1 MSQQAKLVVGI
12 LTFISAIVGTTIAF
26 DSRYAKSEI
35 VEQKLDENY
44 SKMLKLRLLE
54 INLKEQQSP
63 ADEALKQY
71 IKQELAP
78 NE

>member
-12 LTFISAIVGTTIAF
+12 LTFISAIVGTTLAF
-26 DSRYAKSEI
+26 DSRYAKSEV

>member
-26 DSRYAKSEI
+26 DSRYAKSEV

>member
-1 MSQQAKLVVGI
+1 MTKQTQIIIAI
-12 LTFISAIVGTTIAF
+12 LTFVSVIVGATLAF
-26 DSRYAKSEI
+26 DSRYAKSEV